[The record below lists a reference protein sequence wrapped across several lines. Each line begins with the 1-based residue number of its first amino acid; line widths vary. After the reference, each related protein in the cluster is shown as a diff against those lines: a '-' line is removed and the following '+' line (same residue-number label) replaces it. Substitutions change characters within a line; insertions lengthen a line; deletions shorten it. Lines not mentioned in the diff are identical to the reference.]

1 MIPFFSK
8 SEGAQIVANIKL
20 AEQNTSGEIRV
31 HIEAKCKGDIMVA
44 ATKTFKKLNMD
55 KTVQRNGV
63 LIFVAPERKEFVIM
77 GDEGIN
83 KIVPPNFW
91 QDVRDLIQTNFKAG
105 NFVKGISEGIELVGE
120 KLKAHFPHQH
130 EADINELSDDISYGN
145 E

>member
-1 MIPFFSK
+1 
-8 SEGAQIVANIKL
+8 
-20 AEQNTSGEIRV
+20 
-31 HIEAKCKGDIMVA
+31 
-44 ATKTFKKLNMD
+44 
-55 KTVQRNGV
+55 
-63 LIFVAPERKEFVIM
+63 M